1 MLKVK
6 DLFLKRGSFMLDKLS
21 FEVEKNSYFVIL
33 GKTGSGK
40 TMLLESLAGIQN
52 AEGEIYCSEKRMDTL
67 PPEKRDFGFVYQ
79 DFVLFPN
86 MSVKDNI
93 TFSQRYKKIKD
104 SKKLFDDLVDFLH
117 IEHILDRDIK
127 HLSGGEKQRVAIA
140 RAIFSRPRLLLLDE
154 PLSAVDPTFR
164 NSIMKSLKDIVS
176 RYDTTIIHVTHNFKE
191 ASFLADKIAVM
202 IDGKILQ
209 IGRANDVL
217 NNPSSIEVAKFLGFK
232 NIFKGSFFDF
242 EDERRDK
249 YFSVD
254 PNRILFSYRKND
266 KEFCYKCK
274 IDSILDITD
283 HYKVFAKVKM
293 RMVFAKVPKNM
304 FDRLELKEG
313 KECYLCI
320 DEKDIVVI

>member
-6 DLFLKRGSFMLDKLS
+6 DLFLKKGSFVLGKLS
-21 FEVEKNSYFVIL
+21 FEVQKNSYFVIL

-40 TMLLESLAGIQN
+40 TMLLESIAGIQS
-52 AEGEIYCSEKRMDTL
+52 AEGEIYCDKERMDIL

-86 MSVKDNI
+86 MSVRENI

-104 SKKLFDDLVDFLH
+104 SEKLFDDLVDFLH
-117 IEHILDRDIK
+117 IGHILERDIK

-176 RYDTTIIHVTHNFKE
+176 RYDTTIIHVTHNFRE
-191 ASFLADKIAVM
+191 ASYLADNIAIM
-202 IDGKILQ
+202 LDGRILQ
-209 IGRANDVL
+209 IGKSDEVL
-217 NNPSSIEVAKFLGFK
+217 NKPSSLEVAKFLGFK
-232 NIFKGSFFDF
+232 NIFEASLLGFDQ
-242 EDERRDK
+242 EGR

-254 PNRILFSYRKND
+254 PNKILFSYDKVD
-266 KEFCYKCK
+266 KEYCFKCK
-274 IDSILDITD
+274 IDKVMGITD
-283 HYKVFAKVKM
+283 HYKVFAKVDGKTF
-293 RMVFAKVPKNM
+293 FAKVPKNM

-313 KECYLCI
+313 KECFLCI
-320 DEKDIVVI
+320 DKKDIVFI